1 MVFNMANFPMI
12 NATFNGDYPLAK
24 QHLDQ
29 SADHALVLEAKQG
42 SQKAF
47 QILTQ
52 KYQASVYSL
61 VCRFVPNA
69 DAADITQQAFILVF
83 NRLETLRDGAK
94 FGSWLKRIAVNLSI
108 NLNRRQQARETS
120 SLEEHPGVMISN
132 ETDPSVKLE
141 TRERERHIIHALQI
155 LSPHHRA
162 VVVLCD
168 LEGYT
173 YKEVGRIMD
182 CSIGTVMSRLYY
194 ARKILRVKLAC
205 LRED

>member
-1 MVFNMANFPMI
+1 MVFDMAYFPMI
-12 NATFNGDYPLAK
+12 NATFSSDYPAK
-24 QHLDQ
+24 PYFDQ
-29 SADHALVLEAKQG
+29 TDDQALVQEARDGK
-42 SQKAF
+42 QKAF
-47 QILTQ
+47 LALLQ

-61 VCRFVPNA
+61 VCRLVSTA

-83 NRLETLRDGAK
+83 NRLETLRDGAR

-120 SLEEHPGVMISN
+120 PLEEHAEAMIST
-132 ETDPSVKLE
+132 EADPSVKLE
-141 TRERERHIIHALQI
+141 TKERQRYIIHALQT

-162 VVVLCD
+162 VMVLCD

-173 YKEVGRIMD
+173 YKEAGRIMD

-194 ARKILRVKLAC
+194 ARKILRAKLAC

>member
-1 MVFNMANFPMI
+1 MTNDKLCGV
-12 NATFNGDYPLAK
+12 YP
-24 QHLDQ
+24 
-29 SADHALVLEAKQG
+29 SADDQDVDQTDDCVLVQEAKDG
-42 SQKAF
+42 KQKAF
-47 QILTQ
+47 LALVQ

-61 VCRFVPNA
+61 VCRFVSNA
-69 DAADITQQAFILVF
+69 DAADITQEAFILVF
-83 NRLETLRDGAK
+83 NRLETLRDGAR

-108 NLNRRQQARETS
+108 NLKRRQQGRGIYP
-120 SLEEHPGVMISN
+120 LEEHAEAMIST
-132 ETDPSVKLE
+132 EADPAAKLE
-141 TRERERHIIHALQI
+141 IKERQRHVIHALQT

-173 YKEVGRIMD
+173 YKEAGRIMD

-194 ARKILRVKLAC
+194 ARKILRAKLAY